1 MRSFLNR
8 RIPRRERHRLPPIDR
23 PWALLGHNRCV
34 RQACLYLLLAAVCA
48 ADDSTARRQQYLNDL
63 RRILAPSY
71 RNDTTR
77 LSATDKTFE
86 DWQERT
92 GELPPDFE
100 AMPSNPFLPDP
111 LEGVKSTADWQARR
125 KWIREQYEHWIIG
138 KFPPAPDNL
147 RGIVTSTRK
156 EDGVE
161 IRDVRLEFGPDHKG
175 ILHLQLV
182 MPGTGQGP
190 FPVFLTNHPRNRP
203 WMPLR
208 YGADTSVSSSMP
220 PTRFTAVPMMQM
232 LSSNCTLSTI
242 SPESLGGPG
251 RACGPWII
259 YTHCPKSIR
268 RILES
273 PGTPETG
280 KWR

>member
-161 IRDVRLEFGPDHKG
+161 IRDVRLEFGPDRKG

-182 MPGTGQGP
+182 MPGTG
-190 FPVFLTNHPRNRP
+190 RR
-203 WMPLR
+203 
-208 YGADTSVSSSMP
+208 SVSSLPDESP
-220 PTRFTAVPMMQM
+220 AQSTLDRPAVRRGYIGVIFNAADRSTAVPMMQM

>member
-1 MRSFLNR
+1 M
-8 RIPRRERHRLPPIDR
+8 
-23 PWALLGHNRCV
+23 

-111 LEGVKSTADWQARR
+111 LEGVKSKADWQARR

-138 KFPPAPDNL
+138 KMPPAPDNL

-161 IRDVRLEFGPDHKG
+161 VRDVRLEFGPDHKG
-175 ILHLQLV
+175 ILHVQLV
-182 MPGTGQGP
+182 MPGTGEGP

-203 WMPLR
+203 WIAPAVR
-208 YGADTSVSSSMP
+208 RGYIGVIFNAADPIYGSPDDADAFIELYPEYDFSGIARWAWAGM
-220 PTRFTAVPMMQM
+220 RAVDY
-232 LSSNCTLSTI
+232 LYTLARS
-242 SPESLGGPG
+242 
-251 RACGPWII
+251 R
-259 YTHCPKSIR
+259 
-268 RILES
+268 
-273 PGTPETG
+273 
-280 KWR
+280 